1 MDTREQ
7 SHFQW
12 SAAAKVFLVVSIIGA
27 LNWGLVGFFNFN
39 LVAAIFGGTV
49 GESSTATRV
58 IYALVGLAGLAA
70 IFVTPWGT
78 RRIGEGLHLRRRTT
92 V

>member
-1 MDTREQ
+1 MEASEQTR
-7 SHFQW
+7 FQW
-12 SAAAKVFLVVSIIGA
+12 GVAAKVFLGICIIGA

-39 LVAAIFGGTV
+39 LVAAIFGGST
-49 GESSTATRV
+49 GTSSAATRV
-58 IYALVGLAGLAA
+58 IYAIVGLAGLVA

-78 RRIGEGLHLRRRTT
+78 RRIGSGVHLRRRAT